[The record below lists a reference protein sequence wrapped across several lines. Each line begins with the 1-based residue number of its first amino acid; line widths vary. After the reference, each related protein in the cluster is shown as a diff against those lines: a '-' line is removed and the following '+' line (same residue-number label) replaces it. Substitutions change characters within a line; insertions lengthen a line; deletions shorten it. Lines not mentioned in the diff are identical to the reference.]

1 MSTLVLELQ
10 EIYNIKSL
18 GAQQFSIC
26 GIAFPHMEHYT
37 SESRQA
43 TNAQMLEN
51 VSPLAVSAALG
62 YVAHLVQ
69 MLAFIMD
76 RPLRNPI
83 FYEPSRARIAD
94 EIKELTYPTRE

>member
-10 EIYNIKSL
+10 EIYNIRTQ
-18 GAQQFSIC
+18 GTHQFSIC
-26 GIAFPHMEHYT
+26 GIAFPQMEQYT
-37 SESRQA
+37 NETRQSNHA
-43 TNAQMLEN
+43 PLLDN

-69 MLAFIMD
+69 MLAYIMD

-83 FYEPSRARIAD
+83 YYEPSRARIAD
-94 EIKELTYPTRE
+94 EIKELTYSTRE

>member
-10 EIYNIKSL
+10 EIYNIKGL
-18 GAQQFSIC
+18 GQQQFSIC
-26 GIAFPHMEHYT
+26 GIVFPLMEQYI

-43 TNAQMLEN
+43 TNAQLLEN

-69 MLAFIMD
+69 MLAYIMD

-83 FYEPSRARIAD
+83 YYEPSRARIAD
-94 EIKELTYPTRE
+94 EIKELTYSTRE

>member
-18 GAQQFSIC
+18 GSQQFSIC
-26 GIAFPHMEHYT
+26 GISFPHMEQYT
-37 SESRQA
+37 KDTRHA
-43 TNAQMLEN
+43 ANAQLLEN

-69 MLAFIMD
+69 MLAYIMD

-83 FYEPSRARIAD
+83 CYEPSRARIAD
-94 EIKELTYPTRE
+94 EIKELTYSTKE